1 MYGIAS
7 ALFSGSDMAHVL
19 LENVNVSYPIVQDY
33 YKSIRRALLRL
44 ASGRRL
50 YNDDGQTRAIHALK
64 NVCFELKDGDRVGLV
79 GRNGAGKSTLL
90 RTIGGF
96 IMPDSGKLAV
106 TGETTA
112 LFSVAGGMDI
122 ERSGY
127 DNIYLMGRL
136 LGIPPKRMATHV
148 ADIEEFS
155 ELGPFLK
162 MPVRSYS
169 DGMKIRLGFTI
180 VTCLH
185 PEILLMD
192 EAIGAGDAHF
202 LEKAA
207 SRARQM
213 YERAS
218 IMIMA
223 SHSVPILQSLCNKAI
238 WLEQGHVKKFGG
250 VQEVLGAY
258 MDTVH
263 HDAPM
268 PSQ

>member
-1 MYGIAS
+1 
-7 ALFSGSDMAHVL
+7 MARIL
-19 LENVNVSYPIVQDY
+19 LENVNVSYPLVQDY
-33 YKSIRRALLRL
+33 YKSLRRAILRV
-44 ASGRRL
+44 ASGGRL

-64 NVCFELKDGDRVGLV
+64 NISFELKDGDRIGLI

-96 IMPDSGKLAV
+96 LLPDSGNLTA

-136 LGIPPKRMATHV
+136 LGIPRGRMATHV

-169 DGMKIRLGFTI
+169 DGMKIRLGFAV
-180 VTCLH
+180 VTCVH

-207 SRARQM
+207 LRAQRM

-223 SHSVPILQSLCNKAI
+223 SHSIPILQSLCNKAL
-238 WLEQGHVKKFGG
+238 WLEHGQVKKFGG
-250 VQEVLGAY
+250 VQEVAQAY
-258 MDTVH
+258 MDSVH
-263 HDAPM
+263 QDAPM
-268 PSQ
+268 HSQ